1 MQLGPCRNFRREAV
15 YEEEYLKNKYLQAD
29 RALPPGPAGSSNRKS
44 FHPARI
50 AAASRAFMRARHRS
64 PAQPTERRIRSLRFR
79 SIAAVRC
86 IQDGGNVMKTM
97 YVVVAA
103 LLSYVVGYLLL
114 GLGGFDL
121 PIRSALVE
129 AGAYMLIGFGVLAVV
144 FGAFSH
150 VKPAPDAHAEP

>member
-1 MQLGPCRNFRREAV
+1 
-15 YEEEYLKNKYLQAD
+15 
-29 RALPPGPAGSSNRKS
+29 
-44 FHPARI
+44 
-50 AAASRAFMRARHRS
+50 
-64 PAQPTERRIRSLRFR
+64 
-79 SIAAVRC
+79 
-86 IQDGGNVMKTM
+86 MKTM